1 MFKKILIV
9 LSILI
14 LPIVLVFLIYINVLQ
29 IVKPINDFNLSE
41 GKAEEIGIMEK
52 FHKGSFRSPN
62 SSSEVF
68 FVKIENNDTLYSYFT
83 RDKEKISF
91 LKSSLI
97 VGKNVKIFND
107 GFDEKQNTVDIIELE
122 LNNSILIS
130 KRESDK
136 KNFIL
141 ISLFLTF
148 LILYFYIPYKF
159 VYLKSKRKK

>member
-68 FVKIENNDTLYSYFT
+68 LL
-83 RDKEKISF
+83 R
-91 LKSSLI
+91 LKTMTPCIHIL
-97 VGKNVKIFND
+97 
-107 GFDEKQNTVDIIELE
+107 LE
-122 LNNSILIS
+122 I
-130 KRESDK
+130 K
-136 KNFIL
+136 KKY
-141 ISLFLTF
+141 LF
-148 LILYFYIPYKF
+148 
-159 VYLKSKRKK
+159 

>member
-29 IVKPINDFNLSE
+29 IVKPINDFNLSV
-41 GKAEEIGIMEK
+41 GKVEEIGIMEK
-52 FHKGSFRSPN
+52 LHKGSLRSPN

-91 LKSSLI
+91 LKSSKI

-159 VYLKSKRKK
+159 VYLKSKIKK